1 MTKFSFFSSLLDK
14 MVVTKWNKTRS
25 EKNLNTP
32 TIFLDGFYRRKKEK
46 TKFINKIEF
55 EGIKIFLN

>member
-1 MTKFSFFSSLLDK
+1 

-46 TKFINKIEF
+46 TKLINKIEF